1 MSVNNSEAPGNTAQ
15 ASHGAAAVAFPPL
28 IVVPGSPGY
37 AALAIMA
44 VPVALWALMVWLNTK
59 RR

>member
-1 MSVNNSEAPGNTAQ
+1 MSVNKAEAPGNTAQ
-15 ASHGAAAVAFPPL
+15 ASPGAAAVAFPPL

-37 AALAIMA
+37 AALALMA
-44 VPVALWALMVWLNTK
+44 VPVALWALMVLLSTK